1 MDDVIRLLE
10 KLKLNNFCRTFQDN
24 LVDGLTL
31 VNCTTVDHLIELG
44 ITFTAKANVLL
55 EEINKLTEVSKL
67 YFSLKA

>member
-10 KLKLNNFCRTFQDN
+10 KLKLNNFCRTFQEN

-31 VNCTTVDHLIELG
+31 VKCTTVDHLKELG